1 MSCRVYAAAMAA
13 AAYRQHSDVDV
24 GAPTGMVNYARSCH
38 DAAAAAAS
46 TFCGVRDST
55 GLIGGPAAGRH
66 CGPLYGYPAATYGG
80 AYDGGGRLCPG
91 PGFVDAAGGT
101 AAGYLPSCVGGDREL
116 FVDRRPLHHD
126 PSLGGGIDEFIA
138 PLCTQ
143 SSTSSSA
150 AIVELND
157 FVCRGAGDRLTET
170 ADQAALEPSSGGRL
184 LPLPDADSLKT
195 ETPTSTRSSCLYSSD
210 NITAVSKSTCSQDDI
225 ISSSAKISSGLDGTA
240 ASLPANPSVTSTCEK
255 AKTSSSG
262 NQHRNNHITGP

>member
-91 PGFVDAAGGT
+91 PGFVDAAGGA
-101 AAGYLPSCVGGDREL
+101 AAGYLPSCVGGDR
-116 FVDRRPLHHD
+116 
-126 PSLGGGIDEFIA
+126 A
-138 PLCTQ
+138 
-143 SSTSSSA
+143 
-150 AIVELND
+150 
-157 FVCRGAGDRLTET
+157 
-170 ADQAALEPSSGGRL
+170 
-184 LPLPDADSLKT
+184 
-195 ETPTSTRSSCLYSSD
+195 
-210 NITAVSKSTCSQDDI
+210 
-225 ISSSAKISSGLDGTA
+225 
-240 ASLPANPSVTSTCEK
+240 
-255 AKTSSSG
+255 
-262 NQHRNNHITGP
+262 